1 MFYRDYMQKF
11 RPLYAPDGPSSD
23 APAAGG
29 EGAAAAASGATAD
42 AGAGATA
49 APAADTS
56 QAAAAPETSGAQS
69 GEPSLLEQATSAAPA
84 EQGAAQADSP
94 APAEAADGTAK
105 PEGDKPDGADVKDK
119 GEADKP
125 KPDSDKQPEADPAKT
140 DATANE
146 PPAPIKYDAFTLPEG
161 IKLDDE
167 RLGKFTE
174 VAGQGQVSQAVAQSL
189 LDLHVQEMQRFAE
202 QVQQQATQHQ
212 HDVWRQLNDGW
223 KADFRNDPE
232 LGGNR
237 EQTSLAKAKAVLE
250 EYGGTKEQVAELL
263 AHTRANGMGN
273 YPGFLRLLVNIAD
286 TLNVYEDTDQPAN
299 PSAPRMPQ
307 DRASKWYP
315 SMNNGSGNGA
325 T

>member
-11 RPLYAPDGPSSD
+11 RPLYAPDAPSSD
-23 APAAGG
+23 APATGG
-29 EGAAAAASGATAD
+29 EGAAAAASGAPAD
-42 AGAGATA
+42 AGAGAAA

-56 QAAAAPETSGAQS
+56 QAAAAPEAAAPQG
-69 GEPSLLEQATSAAPA
+69 GEPSLLEQATGAAPA
-84 EQGAAQADSP
+84 DKGAQSTDSP
-94 APAEAADGTAK
+94 APAEAADGAAK
-105 PEGDKPDGADVKDK
+105 PEGDKPESAVAKDK
-119 GEADKP
+119 GEGDKP
-125 KPDSDKQPEADPAKT
+125 KPESDKQPEADPDKK

-146 PPAPIKYDAFTLPEG
+146 PSAPIKYEAFTLPEG

-174 VAGQGQVSQAVAQSL
+174 VAGQGHVSQAVAQSL
-189 LDLHVQEMQRFAE
+189 LDLHVQEMQRYAE
-202 QVQQQATQHQ
+202 QVQQQAVQHQ
-212 HDVWRQLNDGW
+212 HDVWRQLNDSW
-223 KADFRNDPE
+223 KADFRKDPE

-286 TLNVYEDTDQPAN
+286 TLNVFEDTDQPAN
-299 PSAPRMPQ
+299 PSAPRLPQ
-307 DRASKWYP
+307 DRGSRWYP
-315 SMNNGSGNGA
+315 SMNGANGA
-325 T
+325 GT